1 MKIYLPKDQKEREYI
16 IYLYKNRNKYHNMNN
31 KDIDNLLKLRNT
43 GKLSKD
49 DYPIYTI
56 ISP

>member
-1 MKIYLPKDQKEREYI
+1 
-16 IYLYKNRNKYHNMNN
+16 MNN

-49 DYPIYTI
+49 DYPIYNYKSI
-56 ISP
+56 IKNI